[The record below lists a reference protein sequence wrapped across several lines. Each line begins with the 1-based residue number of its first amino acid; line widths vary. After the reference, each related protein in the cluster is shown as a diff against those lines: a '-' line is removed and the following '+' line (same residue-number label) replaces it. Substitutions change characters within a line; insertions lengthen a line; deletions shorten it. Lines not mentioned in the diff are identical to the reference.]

1 MNNTIAII
9 DYGFG
14 NITSLVN
21 SIKKIGANYTVTSN
35 PQEIN
40 SATKVIF
47 PGVGHANKAM
57 QELKKRSL
65 IEVIKKIQ
73 VPFLGICLGMQ
84 LLLSTSE
91 EGNTDC
97 LNIIKGK
104 VQKFKTKLKVPQI
117 GWNKVRL
124 QFQSKLFQD
133 IPNNSFFYF
142 VHSYYCNL
150 DNKNNSTGS
159 TEYGKSFCSALELDN
174 FFGVQFHPEKSG
186 ETGLKLLQNFWRL
199 TW

>member
-199 TW
+199 T

>member
-124 QFQSKLFQD
+124 QYQSKLFQD

-199 TW
+199 T

>member
-174 FFGVQFHPEKSG
+174 FFSVQFHPEKSG

-199 TW
+199 T